1 LKIHQPKIAKRDRF
15 PYENAMNVIKLL
27 KRLLANDRRALSAP
41 ILALILLVVGVTLT
55 LVAASVA
62 GGFLFGWGT
71 APKVTIERVDIL
83 VNPVSTFAFITVD
96 VRNSGGA
103 RLTNC
108 AVQLLDQRGT
118 EIEATWNPAT
128 ADINPGQ
135 VTSFSADG
143 VEDLQSGT
151 LYIAVV
157 TCDGPGGTDKVIDK
171 KSAVAHI

>member
-1 LKIHQPKIAKRDRF
+1 MKMGGRKMASKG
-15 PYENAMNVIKLL
+15 
-27 KRLLANDRRALSAP
+27 LSTP
-41 ILALILLVVGVTLT
+41 ILYLIILVVSVALT
-55 LVAASVA
+55 IVATSMA

-71 APKVTIERVDIL
+71 AAKVTIERVDIL
-83 VNPVSTFAFITVD
+83 VNPVTNNGFITVD

-103 RLTNC
+103 RLTSC
-108 AVQLLDQRGT
+108 DVQLLDQSGT
-118 EIEATWNPAT
+118 QITATWNPAT

-143 VEDLQSGT
+143 VANLQSGT

-157 TCDGPGGTDKVIDK
+157 TCDGPGGTDNVIDK